1 MKTVY
6 YAHALCVY
14 GSNSEAAEL
23 KAIRSRFKKHKI
35 VNPANYENHPEKQK
49 ETVNFCLRL
58 IEKCDIV
65 VFSCLLE
72 KITAGVG
79 KEINHALKL
88 GLAVYELKPTGFSR
102 RHRPVKYLSRAR
114 TIHLYGKWR
123 QLQWRNSW

>member
-1 MKTVY
+1 MKTIY

-14 GSNSEAAEL
+14 GSDSEQAEL
-23 KAIRSRFKKHKI
+23 RVIRRRFKKHKI
-35 VNPANYENHPEKQK
+35 VNPARYENHPEKRK

-88 GLAVYELKPTGFSR
+88 GLVVYELTPKGLVR
-102 RHRPVKYLSRAR
+102 RHRAVKYLSRAR
-114 TIHLYGKWR
+114 TIQLYGEWR
-123 QLQWRNSW
+123 RLQWGSSW